1 MSYTLASD
9 SWDAAERA
17 VVVEVLNSGRYTMG
31 ERVAEFERRFAEY
44 VWSRNA
50 VMVNSGSSANLV
62 ALAAMMYRG
71 AYGIAPGSEVI
82 VPAVSWST
90 TYSPV
95 LQLGLKLV
103 LVDVDLDTLNI
114 DAGALASAITD
125 KTSAV
130 IAVNLL
136 GSAEGI
142 ARVRN
147 TCKKRGIVLME
158 DNCESLGAVS
168 QCNLEIRYRQAGTF
182 GACGTYSFFF
192 SHHLQTMEGGMIVTD
207 DDDLADYM
215 RSIRAHGWV
224 RDQRGTSLY
233 TLTGNK
239 FKDSFKFVLPGYC
252 MRPLEMSGAVGSVQL
267 EKLPAFLANRRTNA
281 IHFLREIDD
290 LRGSVR
296 TQLCNVLDSS
306 WFGFSMIFKDSLR
319 GRRDEIANALSAAG
333 VESRPIVT
341 GNFAN
346 QPVMKY
352 YEQAGGRIHGSLRNA
367 QEIDEHGLFIG
378 NDHRDLKKDITRAIS
393 VIRSMS

>member
-9 SWDAAERA
+9 SWGAAERA
-17 VVVEVLNSGRYTMG
+17 VIVEVLNSGRYTMG

-319 GRRDEIANALSAAG
+319 GRRDEIVNALSAAG

>member
-9 SWDAAERA
+9 SWGAAERA
-17 VVVEVLNSGRYTMG
+17 VIVEVLNSGRYTMG

-71 AYGIAPGSEVI
+71 TYGISPGSEVI

-290 LRGSVR
+290 LRGLIR

-393 VIRSMS
+393 VIRSMP

>member
-9 SWDAAERA
+9 SWGAAERA
-17 VVVEVLNSGRYTMG
+17 VIVEVLNSGRYTMG

-71 AYGIAPGSEVI
+71 TYGISPGSEVI

-319 GRRDEIANALSAAG
+319 GRRDEIVNALSAAG

>member
-9 SWDAAERA
+9 SWGAAERA
-17 VVVEVLNSGRYTMG
+17 VIVEVLNSGRYTMG

-233 TLTGNK
+233 TPTGNK

-319 GRRDEIANALSAAG
+319 GRRDEIVNALSAAG

>member
-9 SWDAAERA
+9 SWGAAERA
-17 VVVEVLNSGRYTMG
+17 VIVEVLNSGRYTMG

-290 LRGSVR
+290 LRGSIR

-319 GRRDEIANALSAAG
+319 GRRDEIVNALSAAG

>member
-9 SWDAAERA
+9 SWGAAERA
-17 VVVEVLNSGRYTMG
+17 VIVEVLNSGRYTMG

-147 TCKKRGIVLME
+147 TCKKRGIALME

>member
-1 MSYTLASD
+1 MNYTLASD
-9 SWDAAERA
+9 SWGAAERA
-17 VVVEVLNSGRYTMG
+17 VIVEVLNSGRYTMG

-71 AYGIAPGSEVI
+71 TYGIAPGSEVI

-267 EKLPAFLANRRTNA
+267 EKLPLFLANRRTNA

-290 LRGSVR
+290 LRGSIR

>member
-9 SWDAAERA
+9 SWGAAERA
-17 VVVEVLNSGRYTMG
+17 VIVEVLNSGRYTMG

-168 QCNLEIRYRQAGTF
+168 QCNLETRYRQAGTF

>member
-9 SWDAAERA
+9 SWGAAERA
-17 VVVEVLNSGRYTMG
+17 VIVEVLNSGRYTMG